1 MATTIAEL
9 LVEIG
14 VEVKDA
20 EKAQKKVDDVRKAT
34 TKLGSTAKRE
44 TKEAGAA
51 FKRFG
56 ATVRRVSER
65 ARAGIKKLGAAFSKF
80 KGPILAAGAAAT
92 AAAVGVF
99 KFVDSQTAALDSL
112 NKLNAALGTEIEDLQ
127 RLTFAASQSGV
138 GQETLSTA
146 LKKLNQNLLDIGK
159 GGGKIAGEALEE
171 LGLRFED
178 IQGLEASKQ
187 LGLIGD
193 ALNGVED
200 EARRSALSAQ
210 IFGQRS
216 GPELATL
223 LKEGTDGIDALGA
236 AAKGV
241 LTQEEIDRATAFQ
254 DRLGELTN
262 TVEALTTEL
271 AIELLPIVED
281 VVVAISDWL
290 DENDEIIKQ
299 DLPKFIELVSDQFG
313 FLSESLDVVVR
324 ATNLVINAWSSL
336 IPEMEGVEL
345 GVGNLASEFLRSL
358 NPIFA
363 MVDAVASL
371 IGMMEDLNIVTRQLE
386 GGATTQ
392 AVRTARGIERKQA
405 RIERLQRREEIKAR
419 SVGRE
424 ISRGRTAVSRFGGAP
439 GRGGGGGGGGGAKR
453 PAKPARAAAAP
464 AVRPEGRT
472 LQDLFQALLTGDQ
485 AELSERF
492 KGLDAKTPSVA
503 DVKPT
508 VAVTF
513 FNMKITQNITTTD
526 PQEAAAAST
535 RMIRQEIGR
544 ANAQAAQALSPQI
557 IR

>member
-34 TKLGSTAKRE
+34 RKMGGTAKRE
-44 TKEAGAA
+44 TKEASAA

-56 ATVRRVSER
+56 ATVRNVAAK
-65 ARAGIKKLGAAFSKF
+65 ARAGIKKLSAAFSKF
-80 KGPILAAGAAAT
+80 KGPILATGAAAT

-146 LKKLNQNLLDIGK
+146 LKKLNQNLVDIGK

-187 LGLIGD
+187 MGLIGD

-200 EARRSALSAQ
+200 EARRAALSAQ

-223 LKEGTDGIDALGA
+223 LKEGTSGIDAMGA

-241 LTQEEIDRATAFQ
+241 LTQEEVDRATAFQ

-271 AIELLPIVED
+271 AIELLPVVED
-281 VVVAISDWL
+281 VVVAVSDWL

-299 DLPKFIELVSDQFG
+299 DLPKFIEFVADNFA
-313 FLSESLDVVVR
+313 FLSENLDVVLR
-324 ATNLVINAWSSL
+324 ATDLVLDAWGKL
-336 IPEMEGVEL
+336 VPEMEGVEL
-345 GVGNLASEFLRSL
+345 GLGDLASEFLRAIS
-358 NPIFA
+358 PINA
-363 MVDAVASL
+363 MIGAVETL
-371 IGMMEDLNIVTRQLE
+371 IEVMEDLNIVTRELE
-386 GGATTQ
+386 GGAI
-392 AVRTARGIERKQA
+392 AASARPGKAIGRAQA
-405 RIERLQRREEIKAR
+405 RAARLQGREAAKAR
-419 SVGRE
+419 SAGRARA
-424 ISRGRTAVSRFGGAP
+424 RGRTVSGRFGGAAK
-439 GRGGGGGGGGGAKR
+439 RAGGGGGGAKK
-453 PAKPARAAAAP
+453 AKPAKAEK
-464 AVRPEGRT
+464 VRPEGRT
-472 LQDLFQALLTGDQ
+472 LQDLFAALLTGDQ

-513 FNMKITQNITTTD
+513 FNMKVTQHITTAD